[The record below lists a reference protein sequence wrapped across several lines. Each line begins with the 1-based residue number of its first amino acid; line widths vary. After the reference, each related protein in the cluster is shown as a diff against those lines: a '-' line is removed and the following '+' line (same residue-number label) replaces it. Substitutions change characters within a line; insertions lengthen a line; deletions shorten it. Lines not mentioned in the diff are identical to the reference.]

1 MARINHVK
9 SAQQRY
15 EMVPKL
21 GTNRDPIVT
30 PVLRKDGSPK
40 ITKNGKEIVR
50 RITVEDR
57 SKPKPMPT
65 CGKCGATIEVGQP
78 YKWVKTKSGPY
89 GGMTKY
95 RCATCPTWRPSELS
109 SSKMAGVYAAQ
120 EQCDDNAGDCQT
132 RDDFEQL
139 AVDIADQI
147 DAVAEEYQESAD
159 NIEEGFGHETSM
171 SDELRSKYDEL
182 TSWAEE
188 IRSTDFEDTPE
199 EPVFDP
205 DGDGTEHEEH
215 EEWLMDEFEPWRD
228 ACIEAITSIVGDCPV

>member
-1 MARINHVK
+1 
-9 SAQQRY
+9 
-15 EMVPKL
+15 
-21 GTNRDPIVT
+21 
-30 PVLRKDGSPK
+30 
-40 ITKNGKEIVR
+40 
-50 RITVEDR
+50 
-57 SKPKPMPT
+57 
-65 CGKCGATIEVGQP
+65 
-78 YKWVKTKSGPY
+78 
-89 GGMTKY
+89 
-95 RCATCPTWRPSELS
+95 
-109 SSKMAGVYAAQ
+109 MAGVYAAQ